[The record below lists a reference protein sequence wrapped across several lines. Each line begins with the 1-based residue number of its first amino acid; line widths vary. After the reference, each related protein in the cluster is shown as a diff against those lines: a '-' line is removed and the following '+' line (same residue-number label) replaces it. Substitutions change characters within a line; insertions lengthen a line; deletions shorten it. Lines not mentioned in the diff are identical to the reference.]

1 MSDAVVD
8 KELTGRN
15 VAGKKAAGT
24 AKSGTAKSGSARTG
38 AGKADPAKAGTAA
51 AVSGQ
56 QEPREAQEP
65 QEPDE
70 FAVQIGDQIESFIL
84 SVREVAKGDDPDSA
98 VPYLLLEVSQLLLAG
113 GRLGAHEDMVPDE
126 RYEPD
131 AGPEPDEDD
140 LRQRLA
146 TLLEPI
152 DVYSEVFDP
161 YVPRSTP
168 VACRISDDLA
178 DVVADLAHGL
188 THFRAGRVSEALW
201 WWQFSYLS
209 NWGSTAS
216 ASLRA
221 LQSLVAHVRLDSP
234 LDELDGLDTGTDDDR
249 RGEAGQGGRPRDGGR
264 ARHDRAAARAL
275 RRTARPGPGC
285 RARGPGPWVRAA
297 REAERLRGALAGR
310 PRRPGDHLLNLLV
323 SPCDTSRA
331 YRGLLVKL
339 GRPHSPLSE
348 ERTWALSCRS
358 TAAPPSPMPKASSG
372 SPGESSTPR
381 SPATRWW
388 SWCPRWATRR
398 MS

>member
-8 KELTGRN
+8 KDLTGRN
-15 VAGKKAAGT
+15 VAGEDVADKTTAGRKTGRPGGKAAG
-24 AKSGTAKSGSARTG
+24 RT
-38 AGKADPAKAGTAA
+38 AGKTAGKTAA
-51 AVSGQ
+51 GKSAGKTAGKTVAADEGAVER
-56 QEPREAQEP
+56 EPREP

-84 SVREVAKGDDPDSA
+84 AVREVAKGDDPDSA

-188 THFRAGRVSEALW
+188 THFQAGRVSEALW

-234 LDELDGLDTGTDDDR
+234 LDELDGLDTGSDADDEDR
-249 RGEAGQGGRPRDGGR
+249 LAHEAGK
-264 ARHDRAAARAL
+264 
-275 RRTARPGPGC
+275 
-285 RARGPGPWVRAA
+285 VM
-297 REAERLRGALAGR
+297 EAELGTMGLRQGR
-310 PRRPGDHLLNLLV
+310 
-323 SPCDTSRA
+323 
-331 YRGLLVKL
+331 
-339 GRPHSPLSE
+339 
-348 ERTWALSCRS
+348 
-358 TAAPPSPMPKASSG
+358 
-372 SPGESSTPR
+372 
-381 SPATRWW
+381 
-388 SWCPRWATRR
+388 
-398 MS
+398 